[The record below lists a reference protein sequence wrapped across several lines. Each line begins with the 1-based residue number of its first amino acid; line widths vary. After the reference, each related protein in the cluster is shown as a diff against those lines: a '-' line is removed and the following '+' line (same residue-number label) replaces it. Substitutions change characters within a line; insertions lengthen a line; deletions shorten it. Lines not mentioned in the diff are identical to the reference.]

1 MDDFGKAQEVSFK
14 AYQNSLLYTKTCTLA
29 ASSEEEGIEQ
39 VYKNYILEELKP
51 QPVADQAPSE
61 SAMNTYLN
69 ARKLAAL
76 KPRLI
81 SV

>member
-1 MDDFGKAQEVSFK
+1 MDDFAKNHEVNVK

-51 QPVADQAPSE
+51 
-61 SAMNTYLN
+61 
-69 ARKLAAL
+69 
-76 KPRLI
+76 
-81 SV
+81 